1 MCFDGIWIKAI
12 AEIMLAIIAFLCAI
26 YAYKKLSWNTSELSA
41 TILIC
46 LIIFVFGLN
55 TISHAIK
62 PNIQQITVNYSY
74 QSKSGVVF
82 GREYHFVDEK
92 DNSYDLTMEPITTR
106 KIFQNKDFNKKTKYI
121 IKYEKKSNV
130 IIYIEE
136 ATNTNVNQI
145 S

>member
-1 MCFDGIWIKAI
+1 MYLGGIWIKAI

-26 YAYKKLSWNTSELSA
+26 YAYKKLSWNTSELFA

-92 DNSYDLTMEPITTR
+92 DNSYDLTMDPITSR
-106 KIFQNKDFNKKTKYI
+106 KLLGDNDFDKDTIYT
-121 IKYEKKSNV
+121 
-130 IIYIEE
+130 IIYE
-136 ATNTNVNQI
+136 AKSETIVGINVHNTN
-145 S
+145 